1 MPRTLAHLLTLVL
14 VLTGLGVTAGPARAA
29 ADGYLAGT
37 VTGPGGVPVADAWV
51 NVYAWVEDAPDLDH
65 VQTLRT
71 GPAGNYLAGP
81 LEAGSYV
88 LHVEDDQGR
97 YVPAWHWDPV
107 QVGAGQTVSG
117 VDVRLEVGGS
127 ISGTVTNASG
137 DRLDN
142 VWVNTWRWDA
152 EAPGWSPAG
161 SALTSLGDY
170 TLDQLTPGRYRVG
183 FEPDTLQP
191 EFWRDASSLETA
203 RDVVV
208 VAGQETTGIDA
219 SLIAGQALFGTVTR
233 AGDAAPLSGVH
244 VVAHWWNAVTK
255 RWDPRARG
263 TTGVDGTYLLRGLA
277 PGAYRIELDPDTP
290 YVTEFWPDAASLE
303 TATTVTVDDANVWD
317 VDVELSTVPFPEVD
331 NLTAPSVLGTPQV
344 GQRLTASPG
353 TWSPATGLVLGYQWW
368 VGNAP
373 VDGATSAT
381 FAPTATAIGKAVR
394 VEVTAAR
401 PGHTSDFAISSP
413 SAAVIPAVVAT
424 SAPPTLS
431 VVPRVGVAVSAT
443 TGTWEPADAVLTY
456 QWLLDG
462 RPVPG
467 ASGASYTPAPG
478 DRGRSLSV
486 RVTGTKA
493 PWDPSTATS
502 AAATVGAG
510 VLRAA
515 ARPKVIGKPR
525 ARAVLRV
532 STGRWA
538 PTPTKVTI
546 QWYAGAKTIR
556 KATTARLRLTGAT
569 LRQVRRQAI
578 SVRVTVAAPG
588 YATVVTKLKVRGT
601 VR

>member
-14 VLTGLGVTAGPARAA
+14 VMTGLGATAGPARAA

-37 VTGPGGVPVADAWV
+37 ITGPGGVPLADAWV
-51 NVYAWVEDAPDLDH
+51 NVYARVPGADLDH

-71 GPAGNYLAGP
+71 DPAGHYLAGP
-81 LEAGSYV
+81 LDAGAYV

-97 YVPAWHWDPV
+97 YVPRWRWDPV

-127 ISGTVTNASG
+127 ITGTVTNPAGNRVDNLWVSAWWWDPDAS
-137 DRLDN
+137 
-142 VWVNTWRWDA
+142 
-152 EAPGWSPAG
+152 EWSHAG
-161 SALTSLGDY
+161 SALTAVGDY
-170 TLDQLTPGRYRVG
+170 TLDELTPGRYRVG

-219 SLIAGQALFGTVTR
+219 SLAAGQTLFGTVTR
-233 AGDAAPLSGVH
+233 AGDAAPLPGVD
-244 VVAHWWNAVTK
+244 VLAHWWNPVAK
-255 RWDPRARG
+255 RWDPRATG
-263 TTGVDGTYLLRGLA
+263 TTGADGTYLLRGLA
-277 PGAYRIELDPDTP
+277 PGDYRIELTPDTP
-290 YVTEFWPDAASLE
+290 YVGEFWPDAASLE
-303 TATTVTVDDANVWD
+303 TATTVTVDDASVWD

-331 NLTAPSVLGTPQV
+331 NLTAPTVLGTPQV

-353 TWSPATGLVLGYQWW
+353 SWSPGTDLVLGYQWM
-368 VGNAP
+368 VGDVP
-373 VDGATSAT
+373 VTGATSAT
-381 FAPTATAIGKAVR
+381 FAPPASAIGRTVR
-394 VEVTAAR
+394 VEVSAAL
-401 PGHTSDFAISSP
+401 PGHTTGSATSSP

-431 VVPRVGVAVSAT
+431 AVPRVGAAVSAT
-443 TGTWEPADAVLTY
+443 TGTWEPADAVLSY

-462 RPVPG
+462 QPVPG
-467 ASGASYTPAPG
+467 ASGASYVPVPG
-478 DRGRSLSV
+478 DRGRALSV

-515 ARPKVIGKPR
+515 ARPQVIGKPR
-525 ARAVLRV
+525 AKAVLRV

-538 PTPTKVTI
+538 PSPTKVTI
-546 QWYAGAKTIR
+546 QWYAGAKAIR

-569 LRQVRRQAI
+569 LRQVRRKVI
-578 SVRVTVAAPG
+578 SVRVSVAAPG